1 MKKGLLGFLLVAV
14 AMVTFGISSFAAGT
28 GNLVV
33 HFQAWDGDYS
43 AIGNHGWNGTSV
55 NSTYSG
61 LDDFGAYFEFND
73 IAIEADVA
81 MGFIAVEFVDDGN
94 GGLTQNWDNKYT
106 GDVLISKNDLVEN
119 ETVHVYVFEGSMGEY
134 YVADNTTWNAL
145 IVYYDPAG
153 AYEETLGVHNWG
165 WTENASAWATPLEL
179 FTDGGKSEAGFA
191 VKVGMLAAV
200 EDWAG
205 LLIYAGDDATKH
217 TGDLNDTNVMTDKT
231 PGAVNVAY
239 VVNGGAGLTDNSN
252 VFTTADAFR
261 EAAFTFKLLPLNAED
276 MSGTYAVDPTTVV
289 VKTSSAVESPYP
301 LAEDKD
307 AAKAMIESW
316 FAVREVLG
324 EGSYGDPLAIDRVD
338 FAQSNTTL
346 NTFIIILS
354 DALDNTKDYEV
365 FFNTSATAEQMVEVT
380 LNVEVPANTPA
391 DAVISLGAS
400 FGGWNPE
407 DAAWAA
413 TKVDDTHYTITFN
426 VSVTGG
432 YAEFEYKWTQGSWS
446 IGENL
451 AEGNRKFALNA
462 MHSSVTFDD
471 VITAWDND
479 TDAADTKYPATIR
492 DDVFKPT
499 LADASLGVD
508 MDRNAPALTF
518 ISPLSFIGADAESRI
533 IEVPWGAPFDD
544 TLFPRFAVAD
554 DRDGDVTSFVFVPK
568 GAYSVLDTRTEG
580 DYTIMLQVTDEW
592 GNVTQE
598 TFIFRVT
605 KG

>member
-33 HFQAWDGDYS
+33 HFQSWDGDYS
-43 AIGNHGWNGTSV
+43 SIGNHGWNGTDV
-55 NSTYSG
+55 NSTYDG

-73 IAIEADVA
+73 IAIEADVD
-81 MGFIAVEFVDDGN
+81 MGFIAVEFVDDGA

-119 ETVHVYVFEGSMGEY
+119 ETVHVYVFEGSNGEY
-134 YVADNTTWNAL
+134 YVADNDTFNL
-145 IVYYDPAG
+145 LVVYYDPAG
-153 AYEETLGVHNWG
+153 AYEEMLGVHNWG
-165 WTENASAWATPLEL
+165 WEENASAWGTPLDL
-179 FTDGGKSEAGFA
+179 FTDGGVSEAGFP

-200 EDWAG
+200 EDYAG

-217 TGDLNDTNVMTDKT
+217 TGDLNDTNVVTDKT
-231 PGAVNVAY
+231 AGAVNVAY

-252 VFTTADAFR
+252 VFTTPADFI
-261 EAAFTFKLLPLNAED
+261 EAAFTFKLLPLNADD

-301 LAEDKD
+301 LAEDK
-307 AAKAMIESW
+307 AAAEAMVASW
-316 FAVREVLG
+316 FAVREDNG
-324 EGSYGDPLAIDRVD
+324 DDTFGDPLAIERID
-338 FAQSNTTL
+338 FAKSNTTL
-346 NTFIIILS
+346 NTFIIIL
-354 DALDNTKDYEV
+354 DEPLDNTKDYGV
-365 FFNTSATAEQMVEVT
+365 FFDTSATAQTTVEVT
-380 LNVEVPANTPA
+380 LNVTVPANTPV
-391 DAVISLGAS
+391 DAVISVGAS
-400 FGGWNPE
+400 FGGWAPD
-407 DAAWAA
+407 DANWAA
-413 TKVDDTHYTITFN
+413 TKVDDTTYTMTFD
-426 VSVTGG
+426 VTVDNG
-432 YAEFEYKWTQGSWS
+432 YAEFEYKWTQGSWD

-451 AEGNRKFALNA
+451 TDGNRKFALNA
-462 MHSSVTFDD
+462 MHSSVEFND
-471 VITAWDND
+471 VIAAWDND
-479 TDAADTKYPATIR
+479 TDAADTKYDPTMR
-492 DDVFKPT
+492 LDVFKPT
-499 LADASLGVD
+499 LADASLELD
-508 MDRNAPALTF
+508 MDSDAPALTF

-533 IEVPWGAPFDD
+533 IEVPWGLPFDD